1 MYFLILRH
9 EGSSV
14 GQLSAAVYSSKDFGT
29 KGFKRKACA
38 IDEWHKKL
46 QACVDEKWSH
56 CEHLLAI

>member
-46 QACVDEKWSH
+46 QACVDEK
-56 CEHLLAI
+56 